1 MSQRK
6 LFRRALPVILSVA
19 MVFQSVP
26 ATALAA
32 EGDAPQIVE
41 QITEETSE
49 PESTSTK
56 ESSESES
63 APTEEGSRTSESAST
78 EGSSTSESASAEE
91 SRTPE
96 SASSE
101 ESSETESV
109 SDEEDSDT
117 ESGSDEESNEVES
130 ESESESETE
139 SASEMESE
147 SEEFSMNLPPQI
159 PFEIDATDIYAG
171 LNQSDLD
178 LNAADVSAE
187 KYDPRDTGTMT
198 AVKSQGQ
205 TSTCWA
211 FALTA
216 AMENSMIMQGLA
228 DNSID
233 LSERHL
239 AYFSYNTGCDS
250 LGNASDDKI
259 ETDPLRTYRDA
270 GGNTVMPTFRLMNWQ
285 GMASESGYPFSES
298 AMTISADAAQDA
310 VALAHD
316 VYFVPLNEATTE
328 QKKTVVKELI
338 SKYGSVAWSYGHIF
352 DTPYYNDDT
361 AAYYNPNSGPN
372 HEITI
377 VGWDDTFSKNNFNT
391 TPEGDGAWIVKNS
404 WDSSWGDGG
413 YFYISYYDAS
423 LGSGNPAAAAVAC
436 ATDSYDNNYFY
447 GNTFSYG
454 FISTKKAAQVFKVKG
469 SKEQE
474 KLTAVS
480 VMMDS
485 DKADYAIQIY
495 KNPDMVNGVVVNPE
509 SGVPM
514 LDAPV
519 TGTTGYAGLYTI
531 DLPEPITFDKDDEIS
546 IVISF
551 SEYETLWDD
560 VSDEWEVPLFD
571 GSGDY
576 KVKLTN
582 TTHLGQSFYD
592 QDGWR
597 DAHDDGF
604 SIRINALTVDVKGS
618 AEEDARYKVT
628 FLDADGN
635 VINAQTVKEGGSAI
649 APPAPIRKGY
659 VFKNWDKN
667 YNKIVEDTVLSPVY
681 ELADYTIRYEL
692 GGGTNADTNPTKYTV
707 ESDDITLADP
717 TREGYV
723 FQGWYEQSDFSGTPV
738 TAIPKGSAGELT
750 LYAKWRKEGQ
760 EVPKYTVIFK
770 DADGNQIGEAQ
781 QVEEGTNAIPP
792 TAPER
797 EGYTFKGWSGSYE
810 KIMADTTLT
819 AEYTPTEYT
828 ITYVLNVN
836 GAINAE
842 SNPTKYTIE
851 SDKIVFADPTCE
863 GYLFRGWYDNS
874 RFNGEKITEIPK
886 GSTGNLTL
894 YAKWHEAKG
903 LWMTDVDDQ
912 TYTGKAVKPDDF
924 TVYDGLAELT
934 KGVDYTVSYQNN
946 VNANT
951 NGGDKAPCVIIKG
964 KGNYAGTVT
973 KTFKILPADLAEA
986 VVDDIAVAY
995 KNGGVQTPKP
1005 VVKWSGKKLTL
1016 NKDYELKQAQSFTN
1030 PGTYT
1035 VTVSGKGNFAG
1046 EKSFQFIIMNGD
1058 QKLISSVKKS
1068 KIPDQSYTGKAV
1080 TVTGTMLKLTDK
1092 TYTLAEGTD
1101 YTLEY
1106 GACINAGTYE
1116 VLIRG
1121 LGKYQGITRTSFRIL
1136 GTDIKKTEAKW
1147 QKEYTYN
1154 GTVQTPKPVI
1164 TDKVTKKQLTEGQNY
1179 EIVSYSN
1186 NINAGTAKVT
1196 VRGIGAYSGTTTF
1209 SFKIKP
1215 ASASAVTVAFANGSK
1230 DQPYEKGGVKP
1241 KPIVTLNGI
1250 LLTEGTDY
1258 TLSYKNNTVC
1268 PEKSGKKPTVVIKG
1282 KKNLTGSKEEPFN
1295 IIRKDIGEIG
1305 LLLLPDVEY
1314 NSKAGKFRTTPQLF
1328 DTNGKKL
1335 AAGTDYDKD
1344 IQYQSGGKNLD
1355 NSDALNAGATITV
1368 TIKGKG
1374 AYDKTIT
1381 GTYRIIDK
1389 GNSITKAKVKVNKT
1403 FYYTGEDIE
1412 LTKDD
1417 LTVTLSN
1424 NEQVKDYR
1432 IIPYPNNPKKGSA
1445 KFLLVG
1451 EGNYGGQKT
1460 ISITIKPQ
1468 GMKWWE

>member
-1 MSQRK
+1 
-6 LFRRALPVILSVA
+6 
-19 MVFQSVP
+19 MVQ
-26 ATALAA
+26 
-32 EGDAPQIVE
+32 
-41 QITEETSE
+41 
-49 PESTSTK
+49 
-56 ESSESES
+56 
-63 APTEEGSRTSESAST
+63 
-78 EGSSTSESASAEE
+78 
-91 SRTPE
+91 
-96 SASSE
+96 
-101 ESSETESV
+101 
-109 SDEEDSDT
+109 
-117 ESGSDEESNEVES
+117 
-130 ESESESETE
+130 
-139 SASEMESE
+139 
-147 SEEFSMNLPPQI
+147 
-159 PFEIDATDIYAG
+159 IDA
-171 LNQSDLD
+171 SD
-178 LNAADVSAE
+178 N
-187 KYDPRDTGTMT
+187 
-198 AVKSQGQ
+198 
-205 TSTCWA
+205 W
-211 FALTA
+211 
-216 AMENSMIMQGLA
+216 ENSLFEG
-228 DNSID
+228 
-233 LSERHL
+233 E
-239 AYFSYNTGCDS
+239 G
-250 LGNASDDKI
+250 
-259 ETDPLRTYRDA
+259 TY
-270 GGNTVMPTFRLMNWQ
+270 T
-285 GMASESGYPFSES
+285 
-298 AMTISADAAQDA
+298 
-310 VALAHD
+310 
-316 VYFVPLNEATTE
+316 
-328 QKKTVVKELI
+328 
-338 SKYGSVAWSYGHIF
+338 
-352 DTPYYNDDT
+352 
-361 AAYYNPNSGPN
+361 
-372 HEITI
+372 
-377 VGWDDTFSKNNFNT
+377 
-391 TPEGDGAWIVKNS
+391 
-404 WDSSWGDGG
+404 
-413 YFYISYYDAS
+413 
-423 LGSGNPAAAAVAC
+423 
-436 ATDSYDNNYFY
+436 
-447 GNTFSYG
+447 
-454 FISTKKAAQVFKVKG
+454 
-469 SKEQE
+469 
-474 KLTAVS
+474 
-480 VMMDS
+480 
-485 DKADYAIQIY
+485 
-495 KNPDMVNGVVVNPE
+495 
-509 SGVPM
+509 
-514 LDAPV
+514 
-519 TGTTGYAGLYTI
+519 
-531 DLPEPITFDKDDEIS
+531 
-546 IVISF
+546 
-551 SEYETLWDD
+551 
-560 VSDEWEVPLFD
+560 
-571 GSGDY
+571 
-576 KVKLTN
+576 VKLTN
-582 TTHLGQSFYD
+582 TTHPGQSFYYNNGWV
-592 QDGWR
+592 DGNEQ
-597 DAHDDGF
+597 GY
-604 SIRINALTVDVKGS
+604 SMRINALTVDVNAGT
-618 AEEDARYKVT
+618 RYRVT

-635 VINAQTVKEGGSAI
+635 QIGQVQRVKEGENATPPTAPEREGYTFKGWSGSYENITADTTLT
-649 APPAPIRKGY
+649 AQYTPI
-659 VFKNWDKN
+659 
-667 YNKIVEDTVLSPVY
+667 E
-681 ELADYTIRYEL
+681 YTIDYVL
-692 GGGTNADTNPTKYTV
+692 DGGTNADGNPAKYTI

-717 TREGYV
+717 TREGCL
-723 FQGWYEQSDFSGTPV
+723 FLGWYERSDFSGTPV
-738 TAIPKGSAGELT
+738 TVIPKGSVGDLT
-750 LYAKWRKEGQ
+750 LYAKWIDDSEGVMTPIFIPGSGIVDETQKVTIKSNSGAKLYYTMDGTVPSATNGIEYKGPFSINEDVTIKAIAIRNGETSEVAETEYYFYIISLELSDKELTLTRGDTKSLTAVKLPTERTKTDLQ
-760 EVPKYTVIFK
+760 WSSSDKSVATVSDAGVVTAIKKGTAVITARTTDYMLREVLATCQVNVQNPKYTVVFK

-781 QVEEGTNAIPP
+781 QVEEGENAIPP
-792 TAPER
+792 TAPVR

-819 AEYTPTEYT
+819 AQYTPIEYT
-828 ITYVLNVN
+828 ITYVLNVK
-836 GAINAE
+836 GATNTE
-842 SNPTKYTIE
+842 SNPAKYTIE
-851 SDKIVFADPTCE
+851 SDKIIFADPACE
-863 GYLFRGWYDNS
+863 GYIFLGWYDNS

-1314 NSKAGKFRTTPQLF
+1314 SSKAGKFRTTPQLF

-1335 AAGTDYDKD
+1335 AAGTDYEKD
-1344 IQYQSGGKNLD
+1344 IQYQSGGKELD

-1389 GNSITKAKVKVNKT
+1389 STSISKAKVKVNKT

-1460 ISITIKPQ
+1460 ISITIRPQ
-1468 GMKWWE
+1468 GMKWWK